1 MKFVSIDA
9 STKDMAFAYFVN
21 GKPIKYG
28 KLEFGGSDIYGKVM
42 DISVK
47 VKAFYNRFDDVEH
60 MIIEAPVYINSPQT
74 AQYLSMTHGAIVGA
88 ASLSGIR
95 YVRNVVPMTWQ
106 GQIGNPKLSKEEKDK
121 LRNKAPNKSNSWYK
135 NQERQ
140 IRKNKTIYIVNNK
153 FDLNIKDN
161 DIADALGIGLWAT
174 ERWDL
179 VCEKT

>member
-9 STKDMAFAYFVN
+9 STKDMAFAYFVDEQ
-21 GKPIKYG
+21 PIKYG

-47 VKAFYNRFDDVEH
+47 VKAFYHRFDEVEH

-74 AQYLSMTHGAIVGA
+74 AQHLSMTHGAIVGA

-106 GQIGNPKLSKEEKDK
+106 NQIGNPKLTKEEKEK
-121 LRNKAPNKSNSWYK
+121 LRKKAPNKSPSWYK

-140 IRKNKTIYIVNNK
+140 IRKNKTIHIVNDK
-153 FDLNIKDN
+153 YGLSVKDN
-161 DIADALGIGLWAT
+161 DVADAIGIGLWAT

-179 VCEKT
+179 VCKK